1 MTGLPVARKPETP
14 SERSPGHD
22 PPLRHPRAHSRRR
35 TGRATRPVPVSEG
48 SWAVR
53 CAAACGQS
61 QPGGVPPLS
70 TAGSGSH
77 PHPPGGR
84 DARPA
89 WRVARPV
96 RRRMHLRRSRRPGR
110 ADRPAAREL
119 TEFGHRGVLLVLG
132 QLAPSGMVPC
142 GPGELGDEDTV
153 GARSGTMILIHL
165 DRIEHDYDKSKVASS
180 SPRSG
185 HGPQQPIVCQ
195 HSEGADDVAF
205 L

>member
-1 MTGLPVARKPETP
+1 MRGLPGEWLVQVAVGCTFED
-14 SERSPGHD
+14 PGD
-22 PPLRHPRAHSRRR
+22 LGEQIGPP
-35 TGRATRPVPVSEG
+35 
-48 SWAVR
+48 
-53 CAAACGQS
+53 
-61 QPGGVPPLS
+61 
-70 TAGSGSH
+70 
-77 PHPPGGR
+77 
-84 DARPA
+84 
-89 WRVARPV
+89 
-96 RRRMHLRRSRRPGR
+96 
-110 ADRPAAREL
+110 AREL

-142 GPGELGDEDTV
+142 GPGELGDEDAV

-165 DRIEHDYDKSKVASS
+165 DRIEHDYDKSKIASS